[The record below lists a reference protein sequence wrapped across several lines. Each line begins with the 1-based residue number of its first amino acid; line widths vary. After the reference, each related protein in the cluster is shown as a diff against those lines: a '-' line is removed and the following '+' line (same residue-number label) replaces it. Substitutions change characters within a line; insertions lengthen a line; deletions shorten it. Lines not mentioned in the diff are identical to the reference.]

1 MAARAPTASLSVGA
15 KLLSRLEEAASP
27 KSAYL
32 FTAGGVKRRRS
43 QHPPRLAYEVPGGGR
58 TLRSMTEQDGCAAL
72 QRCVLSEA
80 PSEVATP
87 GSEQSMYCEE
97 VPSW

>member
-1 MAARAPTASLSVGA
+1 MAPPCLRVKPFSFAYEVPVH
-15 KLLSRLEEAASP
+15 SRRCEETP
-27 KSAYL
+27 
-32 FTAGGVKRRRS
+32 FTA
-43 QHPPRLAYEVPGGGR
+43 PPRLAYEVPGGGR
-58 TLRSMTEQDGCAAL
+58 TVRSMNEQDGCAAL